1 MAQWLSLWAPLVP
14 VTTAPPPPQRQRNP
28 RGEERQLTN
37 FTNTAPDEIF
47 SVPWDYCAIVGFH
60 PNMMVYN
67 GDIMG

>member
-14 VTTAPPPPQRQRNP
+14 VTTAPPPPQRQQNP

-47 SVPWDYCAIVGFH
+47 SVDCGISSTYDGI
-60 PNMMVYN
+60 
-67 GDIMG
+67 